1 MADRVSASITIG
13 GKVTADQFTAITDM
27 ILWNDLRTEWDG
39 PEFTPDQITKG
50 EPLALHAHETPWGM
64 FDDLEQ
70 YCCDHQIAYTRWS
83 GGSAGNFGPERI
95 VYDGKHGPLNYD
107 VDDDDHIVVHAHTI
121 QQLGSMRAIRAYL
134 KAAEIAVPPLVIADE
149 NSAILTK

>member
-13 GKVTADQFTAITDM
+13 GIVSAAQFAAITDM

-39 PEFTPDQITKG
+39 PKFTPDQIVEN

-107 VDDDDHIVVHAHTI
+107 VDDDDHVVVHAHTI
-121 QQLGSMRAIRAYL
+121 QHWARCA
-134 KAAEIAVPPLVIADE
+134 P
-149 NSAILTK
+149 SATISKPQRLSCRRS